1 MENTRNGNGEKKQ
14 KLDASAS
21 ATVSATRANGANED
35 QNKEGPPQYGSQ
47 EYWEERYQKH
57 RQLDKKAGSD
67 EHGAIDSSDNASA
80 DALPYHAWYFTFEE
94 LAPLILPLILG
105 GRKECT
111 LENADDNDDDT
122 QQDSGQT
129 DTTIESAKPSVPP
142 DQSSKTIAV
151 DKEGSDNDIEEEVDD
166 DGEEEEEME
175 EREGLA
181 KNGPIS
187 IIEIGCG
194 DVPLGQELSAEL
206 CRLQDVTGAKADEIV
221 KEIVCCDYSSAVI
234 DLCNENQRRDLGS
247 QSDNTKFIAVDY
259 VTCDART
266 LPYPNCSFH
275 LIIEKGTL
283 DAMLSD
289 KEAGRSNCTLIMTE
303 CARVLKQGGE
313 CSHVCR

>member
-1 MENTRNGNGEKKQ
+1 MENTRNTNGKKKQ

-21 ATVSATRANGANED
+21 TTVSATRANGANED

-57 RQLDKKAGSD
+57 RQLDKKGGSD
-67 EHGAIDSSDNASA
+67 EQGATDSSDNAN

-105 GRKECT
+105 GRNECT
-111 LENADDNDDDT
+111 LENTDDNNDDT

-142 DQSSKTIAV
+142 DQSSNTIAV
-151 DKEGSDNDIEEEVDD
+151 DKEGSDNDIEEEMDD
-166 DGEEEEEME
+166 DDEEEEEME

-187 IIEIGCG
+187 VIEIGCG
-194 DVPLGQELSAEL
+194 DVPLGQGLSAEL
-206 CRLQDVTGAKADEIV
+206 SRLQDVTGAKADKIV
-221 KEIVCCDYSSAVI
+221 KEIVCCDYSSAAI
-234 DLCNENQRRDLGS
+234 DLCNENQRRDLESRG
-247 QSDNTKFIAVDY
+247 DDTKFIVVDY
-259 VTCDART
+259 VTCDARK

-289 KEAGRSNCTLIMTE
+289 KEAGRSNCTMIMTE

-313 CSHVCR
+313 CSQVCR